1 MPIIPLK
8 RFATMDP
15 YILVSAINMQ
25 LRDEYSS
32 LEELCAS
39 QEIPIEE
46 LKERLRK
53 KEFTYDEQTR
63 QFK

>member
-1 MPIIPLK
+1 MPLK
-8 RFATMDP
+8 HYATMDP

-32 LEELCAS
+32 LEELCQS
-39 QEIPIEE
+39 QEIPIDE
-46 LKERLRK
+46 LKARLKK
-53 KEFTYDEQTR
+53 KEFTYDEKTR